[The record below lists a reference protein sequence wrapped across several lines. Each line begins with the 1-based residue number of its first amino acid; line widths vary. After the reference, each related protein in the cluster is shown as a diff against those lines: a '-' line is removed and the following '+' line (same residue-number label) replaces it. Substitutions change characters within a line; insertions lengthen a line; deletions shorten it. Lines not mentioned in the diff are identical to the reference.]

1 MKKALFISVM
11 LSAMLISACSTP
23 TGESDPIGNSSSGA
37 PAQSSSQPAAES
49 SSGESQTFTVSLN
62 KTELSL
68 TINGS
73 EQLTAT
79 SNMAGASIVW
89 SSSDTETVSIDQLGN
104 VTGLKEGTATVTATI
119 KDRQESASCEV
130 TVVGDYFIKEE
141 TSIVVETSSN
151 DTNGQILQ
159 DAIAAL
165 QKKEPKL
172 TVKYTKF
179 SGSYNDL
186 KEDAIKGYSAGNY
199 PDVIVAYPDAVA
211 DFINANMQLNMNK
224 YIDNEDYG
232 WTDEERDDFYASDLK
247 EGSSY
252 AVRGTY
258 SLPFAKSTEAMYYDE
273 DKLIGLNL
281 GATINGGKALDENYF
296 NNLTWDELFNKL
308 CPALLSYRESL
319 SSDELKKAFLDTS
332 ESDKWSVVG
341 YDSDDNLFITLA
353 NQYGYGY
360 TSIDEITK
368 TGIVDFVNDGMK
380 GLMKQFNGY
389 KQNKYLHTAGT
400 LGERTNKPFGE
411 DKVLLSIG
419 STGGVSYQFNSN
431 NPKNIKV
438 ARIPQADL
446 SNPKNIQQGPSL
458 AFLKHPDNTDNRGL
472 GAWLFY
478 KEITSVNN
486 CIAWVTTS
494 GYSPVRKSVSE
505 SDDFLDFADPDNH
518 PNKTIDRLKALNAV
532 YADSVANSLFSS
544 PVFKGSSEAREQV
557 GSLVT
562 DILLKENLTD
572 ADVDAAFKKA
582 YDNTILAIEG
592 K

>member
-11 LSAMLISACSTP
+11 LSAMLISACSTQ
-23 TGESDPIGNSSSGA
+23 TGESDPAGNSSSGA
-37 PAQSSSQPAAES
+37 PAQSSSQPAADS
-49 SSGESQTFTVSLN
+49 SSSESQTFTVSLN

>member
-23 TGESDPIGNSSSGA
+23 TGGDEKSSSV
-37 PAQSSSQPAAES
+37 PPTQSSSSEAQ
-49 SSGESQTFTVSLN
+49 QTFTVTLN
-62 KTELSL
+62 KSETSL
-68 TINGS
+68 VINGS
-73 EQLTAT
+73 EQLSAT
-79 SNMAGASIVW
+79 TNMAGASIVW
-89 SSSDTETVSIDQLGN
+89 SSSDSTIVSIDQLGN
-104 VTGLKEGTATVTATI
+104 ITGLKEGTAVISATI
-119 KDRQESASCEV
+119 QGREENATCEV
-130 TVVGDYFIKEE
+130 TVVGDYYIKED
-141 TSIVVETSSN
+141 TSIVIETSSN

-165 QKKEPKL
+165 EKKEPKL
-172 TVKYTKF
+172 KVKYTKF

-211 DFINANMQLNMNK
+211 DFINANMQLKMDK
-224 YIDNEDYG
+224 YIDNEEYG
-232 WTDEERDDFYASDLK
+232 WTDEERNDFYASDLQ
-247 EGSSY
+247 EGSNY
-252 AVRGTY
+252 AVRGTF

-273 DKLIGLNL
+273 DKLLGLNL
-281 GATINGGKALDENYF
+281 GATINGGKALDKEYF

-308 CPALLSYRESL
+308 CPALLEYRESL
-319 SSDELKKAFLDTS
+319 GSDELKKAFLDMS
-332 ESDKWSVVG
+332 EADKWSVVG

-360 TSIDEITK
+360 TSIDPITK

-380 GLMKQFNGY
+380 ALMKKFNGY
-389 KQNKYLHTAGT
+389 KQNKYIHTAGT

-431 NPKNIKV
+431 NPKNVQV

-478 KEITSVNN
+478 KEITSINN

-562 DILLKENLTD
+562 DVLLKQGLTD
-572 ADVDAAFKKA
+572 ADIDAAFKKA
-582 YDNTILAIEG
+582 YDNTLLAIEG

>member
-11 LSAMLISACSTP
+11 LSAMLISACSTQ

-49 SSGESQTFTVSLN
+49 SSSESQTFTVSLN

-89 SSSDTETVSIDQLGN
+89 SSSDAETVSIDQLGN

-308 CPALLSYRESL
+308 CPALLNYRESL